1 MITPFGWSALAVL
14 LLYLALFFWGG
25 AMTSRAVGRS
35 IWLFGQATG
44 YDRLAAIGFRAAF
57 GLAILGPLLWLTV
70 PQLQTLDPLWTDQGA
85 PVASF
90 AGHLLAILG
99 AMIAFASQ
107 MAMGAS
113 WRVGVDP
120 EAVGSLVSV
129 GLYKVSRNPTFAGQL
144 MLLAGVALAIP
155 SLPAVIAVFLFWLS
169 ANAQIRSEERVLETA
184 LGAPYLDYKMQ
195 APRWIGRPNSTI
207 KA

>member
-1 MITPFGWSALAVL
+1 MISPFGWSAIAVL

-25 AMTSRAVGRS
+25 AMAARAAGRS

-44 YDRLAAIGFRAAF
+44 RDWLAAVGFRAAF
-57 GLAILGPLLWLTV
+57 ALAALGPLVWLALSPLRSV
-70 PQLQTLDPLWTDQGA
+70 DPLWTGQGSIF
-85 PVASF
+85 VSF

-99 AMIAFASQ
+99 AMIAFATQ

-120 EAVGSLVSV
+120 AAAGSLVSG
-129 GLYKVSRNPTFAGQL
+129 GLYEISRNPTFAGQL
-144 MLLAGVALAIP
+144 MLLVGVALALP

-169 ANAQIRSEERVLETA
+169 ANAQIRSEEHVLETA
-184 LGAPYLDYKMQ
+184 LGAPYLTYRAQ
-195 APRWIGRPNSTI
+195 VPRWIGRPGSI
-207 KA
+207 GKA

>member
-1 MITPFGWSALAVL
+1 MISPFGWSAIVVL

-25 AMTSRAVGRS
+25 AMAARAAGRS
-35 IWLFGQATG
+35 IWLFDQATG
-44 YDRLAAIGFRAAF
+44 RDWLAAVGFRAAF
-57 GLAILGPLLWLTV
+57 ALAALGPLVWLALPPLRSV
-70 PQLQTLDPLWTDQGA
+70 DPLWTGQGSIF
-85 PVASF
+85 VSF

-99 AMIAFASQ
+99 AMIAFAAQ

-120 EAVGSLVSV
+120 AAVGSLVSG
-129 GLYKVSRNPTFAGQL
+129 GLYEIGRNPTFVGQL

-169 ANAQIRSEERVLETA
+169 ANAQIRSEEHVLETA
-184 LGAPYLDYKMQ
+184 LGAPYLTYRAQ
-195 APRWIGRPNSTI
+195 VPRWIGRPGSI
-207 KA
+207 GKA